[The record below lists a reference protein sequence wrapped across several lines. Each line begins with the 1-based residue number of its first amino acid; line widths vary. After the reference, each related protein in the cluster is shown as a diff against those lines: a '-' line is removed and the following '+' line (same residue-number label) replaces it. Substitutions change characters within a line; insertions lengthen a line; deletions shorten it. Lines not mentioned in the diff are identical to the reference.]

1 MSVPASPVRGAAAVR
16 WVLAAALW
24 LALAGAAAAACRD
37 DVVELRGPWGQARF
51 TVELAITPEEQ
62 ARGLMFRE
70 TLPRGAGM
78 LFLYD
83 QPGRVAF
90 WMRNT
95 LISLDMLF
103 FDETG
108 TLTRLH
114 HEAVPLDETP
124 IPGGDAVLAVL
135 EINGGLSRR
144 FGITEGSELRHSR
157 MPQDRAAWPCD

>member
-1 MSVPASPVRGAAAVR
+1 MSLRKALISLTLAPLF
-16 WVLAAALW
+16 LAA
-24 LALAGAAAAACRD
+24 LALAAVAACRD
-37 DVVELRGPWGQARF
+37 DVAELRGPWGQARF

-83 QPGRVAF
+83 RPQRVAF

-95 LISLDMLF
+95 LIPLDMIF
-103 FDETG
+103 VDATG
-108 TLTRLH
+108 TVTRIH

-124 IPGGDAVLAVL
+124 IPGGDGVLAVL
-135 EINGGLSRR
+135 EINGGLARR
-144 FGITEGSELRHSR
+144 FGMTEGTELRHPR
-157 MPQDRAAWPCD
+157 MPQETAAWPCD